1 MAHYEKFSK
10 QGLGHIFA
18 HVRRAYTLDKDGS
31 KRYVNF
37 GNKEIDT
44 TRTHLNYNLCLN
56 ENGVPANQQRQYER
70 IMRGDTLPDGYSLT
84 INNRKDLKV
93 VCSWVV
99 TMPEN
104 VQQGD
109 DRKFFQAVYDHLKKQ
124 YPHCVSAYC
133 HYDESTAGRPH
144 LHFLFVPVFYDKKKD
159 IYKVSANELVD
170 RKALTVFHDAL
181 SKAVASELGYEVSIM
196 TGESTLRREQGLRGS
211 IDILK
216 FKAQK
221 LAEEYASLK
230 SKFQD
235 SGLRLSAEMAQYIV
249 HTGQK
254 EEFAEYQRNNA
265 HQQSEERL

>member
-1 MAHYEKFSK
+1 MAHYEKFNK

-18 HVRRAYTLDKDGS
+18 HVRRAYTINENGC

-70 IMRGDTLPDGYSLT
+70 IMQGKTLPDGHSLV
-84 INNRKDLKV
+84 INNRKDLRV

-99 TMPEN
+99 TLPEN
-104 VQQGD
+104 VQAGD
-109 DRKFFQAVYDHLKKQ
+109 EHQFFQAVYDHLKMQ

-133 HYDESTAGRPH
+133 HYDEAGRPH
-144 LHFLFVPVFYDKKKD
+144 LHYLFVPVFYDKKKD

-216 FKAQK
+216 YKAQK
-221 LAEEYASLK
+221 LAEEYTALK
-230 SKFQD
+230 EKFQG
-235 SGLRLSAEMAQYIV
+235 SGLKLSAEMAQYIV
-249 HTGQK
+249 RTGQK
-254 EEFAEYQRNNA
+254 EQFAEYQRSIDR
-265 HQQSEERL
+265 HQVEERS

>member
-109 DRKFFQAVYDHLKKQ
+109 DRKFFQAV
-124 YPHCVSAYC
+124 
-133 HYDESTAGRPH
+133 
-144 LHFLFVPVFYDKKKD
+144 
-159 IYKVSANELVD
+159 
-170 RKALTVFHDAL
+170 
-181 SKAVASELGYEVSIM
+181 
-196 TGESTLRREQGLRGS
+196 
-211 IDILK
+211 
-216 FKAQK
+216 
-221 LAEEYASLK
+221 
-230 SKFQD
+230 
-235 SGLRLSAEMAQYIV
+235 
-249 HTGQK
+249 
-254 EEFAEYQRNNA
+254 
-265 HQQSEERL
+265 